1 MAPPLTVHLRPG
13 IIPLRPLSLGD
24 VYSGVV
30 KAVRG
35 NVAATVGLA
44 FVTSL
49 AFLVPTTAL
58 GTWLA
63 SAGTPDAGPAFAT
76 YLPGVGTILSAVPL
90 TGFLAFVVGQAVLGR
105 RVSAGQTW
113 QGTRGFILRLVGA
126 TALIVVVT
134 LGAAAIIL
142 VAPVLALVSAVQSG
156 DGSGLGGPIV
166 LVVVAALVTTA
177 LVLFLGT
184 RLAFVPAAVV
194 LERIGVLGGVKR
206 SWRLTSGTQFWRVLG
221 IRLLSAVVAGF
232 ARQILTVPL
241 AILGAAALVFTGDL
255 SKVYVWQTLSSGVA
269 ALVAGSLT
277 TPFSAGVD
285 ALLYVDQRI
294 RREGLDVQLIAAAQ
308 AETHAPLGQPG
319 DYRRPESA

>member
-1 MAPPLTVHLRPG
+1 MDLRPG

-24 VYSGVV
+24 MYSAVM

-35 NVAATVGLA
+35 NLAATVGLA

-49 AFLVPTTAL
+49 VFLVPTTAL

-63 SAGTPDAGPAFAT
+63 TTATSDGGPVIGTYIPA
-76 YLPGVGTILSAVPL
+76 VGTFLSSVPL

-105 RVSAGQTW
+105 LVSAGQTW
-113 QGTRGFILRLVGA
+113 QGTRGFILRLAGA
-126 TALIVVVT
+126 TVLTALVT
-134 LGAAAIIL
+134 LGAAAVIL
-142 VAPVLALVSAVQSG
+142 VAPVLTLVSAVQSG
-156 DGSGLGGPIV
+156 DGSGLGGPIA
-166 LVVVAALVTTA
+166 LVVLAGLAAMA
-177 LVLFLGT
+177 LTLFLGT
-184 RLAFVPAAVV
+184 RLALVPAAIV
-194 LERIGVLGGVKR
+194 LERIGVRGGVQR
-206 SWRLTSGTQFWRVLG
+206 SWRLTGGTQFWRVLG

-241 AILGAAALVFTGDL
+241 AILGGAAVVFTGDL

-308 AETHAPLGQPG
+308 AETRTPVGQPG
-319 DYRRPESA
+319 EYHRPGPA